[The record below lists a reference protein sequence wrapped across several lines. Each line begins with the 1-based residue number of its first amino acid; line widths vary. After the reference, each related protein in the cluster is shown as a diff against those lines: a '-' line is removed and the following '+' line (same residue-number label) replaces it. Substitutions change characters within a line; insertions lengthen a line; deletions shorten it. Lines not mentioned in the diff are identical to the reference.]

1 MNYRYRA
8 MTQDGQK
15 LQGIIDANDE
25 RQARL
30 RLREEGL
37 FLLDIRP
44 QKSSGVKTRRPRI
57 SHSELTLFTRQLA
70 TLSAAALPLEESL
83 AVIGQQSSNKR
94 LGDVLN
100 QVRSAILEGHP
111 LSDALQH
118 FPTLFDSL
126 YRTLVKAGEKSG
138 LLAPVLEKL
147 ADYNENRQKIRSKLI
162 QSLIYP
168 CMLTTVAIGVVI
180 ILLTAV
186 VPKITEQF
194 VHMKQQLP
202 LSTRILLGLS
212 DTLQRT
218 GPTLLATVFIVAVG
232 FWLWLKRGNNR
243 HRFHAMLLRVAL
255 IGPLICAIN
264 SARYLRTLSI
274 LQSSGVP
281 LLDGMNLSTESL
293 NNLEIRQRLANAAEN
308 VRQRLANAAENVRQ
322 GNSIHLSLE
331 QTAIFPPMMLYMVAS
346 GEKSGQLGTLMV
358 RAADNQETL
367 QQNRIALTLSIF
379 EPALIITMAL
389 IVLFIVVSVL
399 QPLLQ
404 LNSMIN

>member
-100 QVRSAILEGHP
+100 QVRSAILKGIPSMHY
-111 LSDALQH
+111 SI

-126 YRTLVKAGEKSG
+126 YRTPKAGEKSG

-162 QSLIYP
+162 QSLIHPLYAHYGGDWGRDYSP
-168 CMLTTVAIGVVI
+168 HCCRAQNYRTVRAYE
-180 ILLTAV
+180 A
-186 VPKITEQF
+186 
-194 VHMKQQLP
+194 
-202 LSTRILLGLS
+202 
-212 DTLQRT
+212 
-218 GPTLLATVFIVAVG
+218 AT
-232 FWLWLKRGNNR
+232 
-243 HRFHAMLLRVAL
+243 
-255 IGPLICAIN
+255 
-264 SARYLRTLSI
+264 
-274 LQSSGVP
+274 
-281 LLDGMNLSTESL
+281 
-293 NNLEIRQRLANAAEN
+293 AAEYTHSFRSERH
-308 VRQRLANAAENVRQ
+308 VATYRPDIISDSVYCRCRFLALVKTRQ
-322 GNSIHLSLE
+322 
-331 QTAIFPPMMLYMVAS
+331 
-346 GEKSGQLGTLMV
+346 
-358 RAADNQETL
+358 
-367 QQNRIALTLSIF
+367 
-379 EPALIITMAL
+379 
-389 IVLFIVVSVL
+389 
-399 QPLLQ
+399 
-404 LNSMIN
+404 

>member
-212 DTLQRT
+212 DTLQRI

-281 LLDGMNLSTESL
+281 LLDGMSLSTESL
-293 NNLEIRQRLANAAEN
+293 NNLEI
-308 VRQRLANAAENVRQ
+308 RQRLANAAENVRQ

>member
-168 CMLTTVAIGVVI
+168 CMLTTVAIPPENMLCYGVVPHGVAAANPLI
-180 ILLTAV
+180 QHPEIPSLSLYSADIAFQRYDMLHGIFRKQKTVSKSGKWLARLAVSCLVLAILSFVGSRSIALWHTL
-186 VPKITEQF
+186 KIEDQLQQQQQETWQRYF
-194 VHMKQQLP
+194 PQIKRTHNFRFYFKQQLAQQYP
-202 LSTRILLGLS
+202 E
-212 DTLQRT
+212 
-218 GPTLLATVFIVAVG
+218 A
-232 FWLWLKRGNNR
+232 
-243 HRFHAMLLRVAL
+243 
-255 IGPLICAIN
+255 
-264 SARYLRTLSI
+264 
-274 LQSSGVP
+274 VP
-281 LLDGMNLSTESL
+281 LLYHLQTL
-293 NNLEIRQRLANAAEN
+293 LLEHPELQLMEANYS
-308 VRQRLANAAENVRQ
+308 QKQ
-322 GNSIHLSLE
+322 
-331 QTAIFPPMMLYMVAS
+331 
-346 GEKSGQLGTLMV
+346 KS
-358 RAADNQETL
+358 
-367 QQNRIALTLSIF
+367 LTLKMSAKSEANIDRF
-379 EPALIITMAL
+379 CELTQSWLPMEKTEKDP
-389 IVLFIVVSVL
+389 VSGVWTVR
-399 QPLLQ
+399 
-404 LNSMIN
+404 NSGK

>member
-202 LSTRILLGLS
+202 LSNQLQSQDSFGEENTSSSGKELINGEEWNWRS
-212 DTLQRT
+212 DIHSSKD
-218 GPTLLATVFIVAVG
+218 GTLLERTITVTLPSG
-232 FWLWLKRGNNR
+232 QTTSLT
-243 HRFHAMLLRVAL
+243 
-255 IGPLICAIN
+255 
-264 SARYLRTLSI
+264 RYQSI
-274 LQSSGVP
+274 
-281 LLDGMNLSTESL
+281 DN
-293 NNLEIRQRLANAAEN
+293 
-308 VRQRLANAAENVRQ
+308 
-322 GNSIHLSLE
+322 
-331 QTAIFPPMMLYMVAS
+331 
-346 GEKSGQLGTLMV
+346 KSGQ
-358 RAADNQETL
+358 AQDD
-367 QQNRIALTLSIF
+367 
-379 EPALIITMAL
+379 
-389 IVLFIVVSVL
+389 
-399 QPLLQ
+399 
-404 LNSMIN
+404 

>member
-8 MTQDGQK
+8 MTLDGQK

-83 AVIGQQSSNKR
+83 AVIGQQSSNNR
-94 LGDVLN
+94 LADVLN

-168 CMLTTVAIGVVI
+168 CMLTTVAIVVVI

-186 VPKITEQF
+186 VPKNYRTVCAYEAATATEYTHSFRSERHVATYRPDITSDSVYCRCRF
-194 VHMKQQLP
+194 LALVK
-202 LSTRILLGLS
+202 TR
-212 DTLQRT
+212 Q
-218 GPTLLATVFIVAVG
+218 
-232 FWLWLKRGNNR
+232 
-243 HRFHAMLLRVAL
+243 
-255 IGPLICAIN
+255 
-264 SARYLRTLSI
+264 
-274 LQSSGVP
+274 
-281 LLDGMNLSTESL
+281 
-293 NNLEIRQRLANAAEN
+293 
-308 VRQRLANAAENVRQ
+308 
-322 GNSIHLSLE
+322 
-331 QTAIFPPMMLYMVAS
+331 
-346 GEKSGQLGTLMV
+346 
-358 RAADNQETL
+358 
-367 QQNRIALTLSIF
+367 
-379 EPALIITMAL
+379 
-389 IVLFIVVSVL
+389 
-399 QPLLQ
+399 
-404 LNSMIN
+404 

>member
-44 QKSSGVKTRRPRI
+44 KKFGSKTRRPRI

-94 LGDVLN
+94 LADVLN

-168 CMLTTVAIGVVI
+168 CMLTTVAIVVVI

-202 LSTRILLGLS
+202 LSTRIL
-212 DTLQRT
+212 
-218 GPTLLATVFIVAVG
+218 
-232 FWLWLKRGNNR
+232 
-243 HRFHAMLLRVAL
+243 
-255 IGPLICAIN
+255 
-264 SARYLRTLSI
+264 
-274 LQSSGVP
+274 
-281 LLDGMNLSTESL
+281 
-293 NNLEIRQRLANAAEN
+293 
-308 VRQRLANAAENVRQ
+308 
-322 GNSIHLSLE
+322 
-331 QTAIFPPMMLYMVAS
+331 
-346 GEKSGQLGTLMV
+346 
-358 RAADNQETL
+358 
-367 QQNRIALTLSIF
+367 
-379 EPALIITMAL
+379 
-389 IVLFIVVSVL
+389 
-399 QPLLQ
+399 
-404 LNSMIN
+404 

>member
-147 ADYNENRQKIRSKLI
+147 LQSQDSFGEENTSSSGKELINGEEWNWRSDIHSSKD
-162 QSLIYP
+162 
-168 CMLTTVAIGVVI
+168 G
-180 ILLTAV
+180 
-186 VPKITEQF
+186 
-194 VHMKQQLP
+194 
-202 LSTRILLGLS
+202 
-212 DTLQRT
+212 
-218 GPTLLATVFIVAVG
+218 TLLERTITVTLPSG
-232 FWLWLKRGNNR
+232 QTTSLT
-243 HRFHAMLLRVAL
+243 
-255 IGPLICAIN
+255 
-264 SARYLRTLSI
+264 RYQSI
-274 LQSSGVP
+274 
-281 LLDGMNLSTESL
+281 DN
-293 NNLEIRQRLANAAEN
+293 
-308 VRQRLANAAENVRQ
+308 
-322 GNSIHLSLE
+322 
-331 QTAIFPPMMLYMVAS
+331 
-346 GEKSGQLGTLMV
+346 KSGQ
-358 RAADNQETL
+358 AQDD
-367 QQNRIALTLSIF
+367 
-379 EPALIITMAL
+379 
-389 IVLFIVVSVL
+389 
-399 QPLLQ
+399 
-404 LNSMIN
+404 

>member
-138 LLAPVLEKL
+138 LL
-147 ADYNENRQKIRSKLI
+147 
-162 QSLIYP
+162 
-168 CMLTTVAIGVVI
+168 
-180 ILLTAV
+180 
-186 VPKITEQF
+186 
-194 VHMKQQLP
+194 
-202 LSTRILLGLS
+202 
-212 DTLQRT
+212 
-218 GPTLLATVFIVAVG
+218 
-232 FWLWLKRGNNR
+232 
-243 HRFHAMLLRVAL
+243 
-255 IGPLICAIN
+255 
-264 SARYLRTLSI
+264 
-274 LQSSGVP
+274 
-281 LLDGMNLSTESL
+281 
-293 NNLEIRQRLANAAEN
+293 
-308 VRQRLANAAENVRQ
+308 
-322 GNSIHLSLE
+322 
-331 QTAIFPPMMLYMVAS
+331 
-346 GEKSGQLGTLMV
+346 GTLMV

-367 QQNRIALTLSIF
+367 QQTRIALTLSIF